1 MLHKVLVSW
10 TLTITNQQHCQKK
23 IINIDW
29 HYYKKV
35 QLLWKIIFNPKAGS
49 KLDIHESDR
58 DFKCDFRYCHN
69 YGKVMRMMTSKRC
82 NFQMWNS

>member
-1 MLHKVLVSW
+1 MLQNNYLRFLFLGLSQLQINNTVRK
-10 TLTITNQQHCQKK
+10 N

-35 QLLWKIIFNPKAGS
+35 QLLWKINFNPKAGS

-58 DFKCDFRYCHN
+58 DFKCEFRSCHME
-69 YGKVMRMMTSKRC
+69 KL
-82 NFQMWNS
+82 